1 MPETLITITPPKTFT
16 VIYKSKGKE
25 DVQAD
30 EFPTPLQFGFFAFKR
45 NGNIVRLINFSE
57 VVQII
62 DNSNK
67 ISQ

>member
-1 MPETLITITPPKTFT
+1 MLEQLPTITPPKNFT
-16 VIYKSKGKE
+16 VIFRSKGKE
-25 DVQAD
+25 DIDAD

-45 NGNIVRLINFSE
+45 NGQIVRCINFSE